1 MITSFPNNNI
11 STNSDQGPK
20 NTNSVATNQSGNKVV
35 RFANIHNLNQELNQN
50 RNQEKAQYDQA
61 KQAINQAASLL
72 NW

>member
-11 STNSDQGPK
+11 NTNSDQGPK
-20 NTNSVATNQSGNKVV
+20 KTSSVNANQSDNKIV
-35 RFANIHNLNQELNQN
+35 RFASIHNISEHFNQN